1 MNRLLPV
8 LVAVFGL
15 ALAGCSDADW
25 DNAMSFLPMERG
37 VQAEQPA
44 GPPATD
50 LSTAA
55 ALETPAASMPAQSS
69 NVQAVDMATNP
80 PSDATARHCRAVAAQ
95 RSADGI
101 YMGMDDDA
109 QKQEYDLT
117 YADCM
122 TWETASGR

>member
-15 ALAGCSDADW
+15 VLAGCSDADW
-25 DNAMSFLPMERG
+25 DNAMSFLPMEHG

-44 GPPATD
+44 VPPAGN
-50 LSTAA
+50 LSIAA
-55 ALETPAASMPAQSS
+55 APETPAASMPVQSS
-69 NVQAVDMATNP
+69 NVQAADMAAVP
-80 PSDATARHCRAVAAQ
+80 PSEATAQHCRAVAAQ

-101 YMGMDDDA
+101 YMGMDEDA
-109 QKQEYDLT
+109 QKQEYDLS

-122 TWETASGR
+122 TWEAASGR